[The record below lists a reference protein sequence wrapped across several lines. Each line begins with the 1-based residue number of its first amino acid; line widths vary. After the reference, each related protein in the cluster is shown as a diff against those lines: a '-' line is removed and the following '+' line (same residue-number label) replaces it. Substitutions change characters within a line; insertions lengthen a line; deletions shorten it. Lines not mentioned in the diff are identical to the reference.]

1 MALTG
6 INEPVVDDGVSSV
19 DKNENPTEGVELE
32 ASAALANSTEQVS
45 FLTNSKSSLSVD
57 AGEQESTVSPVQS
70 TESTVTVGS
79 AAKFDASATVDIPFT
94 YDDSVTN
101 GTPSSS
107 HTNIPASTASISQTK
122 IPASPA
128 STSQAE
134 FPVSTTSTSQTDI
147 PSSVAP
153 AAQSDST
160 TDTST
165 ESPAEIATTAQSEP
179 QAELQTEAQTEPQGI
194 ANSTTEDTD
203 GSAALKPDPIKSALV
218 SKVLKKAREAAESD
232 QRSTGSTAY
241 SGDQRSTGATRLP
254 DQRTTGSTS
263 STRLPDQRS
272 TSSTPR
278 QDQRSTGAT
287 RLPDQSTTGATR
299 INDQR
304 STGSRRFTDQKSTG
318 STRFNDQRNT
328 GATPRISDQRSTGA
342 TPVYND
348 YNDISTTGTFKSL
361 IGRPQLDGS
370 TKTGD
375 QSDAESDENAPER
388 SRKSLAATIETEA
401 QKKCKTSTLEK
412 VVTKHP
418 ILVGSAAFLVFVV
431 PVYLLIVNS
440 QSPSQRA
447 EYKSSF
453 GHDVKIMAGKLGK
466 PGEYKGHK
474 VAFYV
479 NRADAYIKSL
489 EYQSAISDLKIARQ
503 IDPVNDADYNVKLS
517 ACYLAIKDYKSAS
530 QTAADALKDDSTN
543 VDALLLHAKSSYL
556 FGNKL
561 TALDDYFKAAKL
573 DPANPKVLIERG
585 DYYVAE
591 KKTGSAAA
599 DYKHALELAPG
610 LAEAKQK
617 LATCT
622 AMVPTHQSSTGS
634 AAADAANKLSPAAMK
649 LIAES
654 DFATLRTKGYE
665 ALKKGDNLFAIA
677 ALSRAVALNPNG
689 ALVRQYLAHAL
700 IANEDFEGAA
710 NQFNAWDKIA
720 TLKLPE
726 KLAFIK
732 RFPTG
737 NNKSAGDLYTKL
749 IEQNLADGDALVS
762 IANACRAQ
770 GYQDQFEA
778 ALAAGMKI
786 GTPAQVA
793 QLTTMKVVNK
803 EEVKAIN
810 AKAVIAN

>member
-6 INEPVVDDGVSSV
+6 IDEPVVDEGVSSV
-19 DKNENPTEGVELE
+19 DKNENQTDHVEVE
-32 ASAALANSTEQVS
+32 ASAEHANSTE
-45 FLTNSKSSLSVD
+45 KSSLTNQKSSQSVNE
-57 AGEQESTVSPVQS
+57 AEQDHPASPVQS
-70 TESTVTVGS
+70 TESSVTVGS
-79 AAKFDASATVDIPFT
+79 TAKFDASATVDIPFI
-94 YDDSVTN
+94 YDDSVTT
-101 GTPSSS
+101 GTPSAS
-107 HTNIPASTASISQTK
+107 HTNIPASTATNSQTK
-122 IPASPA
+122 IPAALA
-128 STSQAE
+128 STSQSKIPASTAPTSHTDLPASVPQTSE
-134 FPVSTTSTSQTDI
+134 SVSTTE
-147 PSSVAP
+147 
-153 AAQSDST
+153 
-160 TDTST
+160 TDTSAGST
-165 ESPAEIATTAQSEP
+165 VEVATTS
-179 QAELQTEAQTEPQGI
+179 QAEPQGI
-194 ANSTTEDTD
+194 ANSTTQDTD
-203 GSAALKPDPIKSALV
+203 GSSASKPDPIKSALV

-241 SGDQRSTGATRLP
+241 PGDQRSTGATRLP

-272 TSSTPR
+272 TGSTPR
-278 QDQRSTGAT
+278 QDQKSTGAT
-287 RLPDQSTTGATR
+287 RLADQSTTGATR
-299 INDQR
+299 FNDQR
-304 STGSRRFTDQKSTG
+304 STGSTRFTDQKSTG
-318 STRFNDQRNT
+318 STRFNDQKNT
-328 GATPRISDQRSTGA
+328 GATPRISDQRSTGS
-342 TPVYND
+342 TPAYSD
-348 YNDISTTGTFKSL
+348 YNDMSTTGTFKSL
-361 IGRPQLDGS
+361 IGRPPLDGS
-370 TKTGD
+370 TKTGE

-388 SRKSLAATIETEA
+388 SRESLAATIETEA

-418 ILVGSAAFLVFVV
+418 ILLGSAAFLIFVV

-440 QSPSQRA
+440 QSPSERA

-453 GHDVKIMAGKLGK
+453 GKDVKIMASKLGK

-474 VAFYV
+474 VAFYA
-479 NRADAYIKSL
+479 NRADAYIKSA

-503 IDPVNDADYNVKLS
+503 IDPVNDADYNLKLS
-517 ACYLAIKDYKSAS
+517 TCYLAIKDYKNAS

-573 DPANPKVLIERG
+573 DPSNPKVLMERG

-617 LATCT
+617 LAACT
-622 AMVPTHQSSTGS
+622 AMVPTHQSSSGS

-649 LIAES
+649 VIAES

-665 ALKKGDNLFAIA
+665 ALEKGDNLFAIA

-689 ALVRQYLAHAL
+689 AIVRQYLAHAL
-700 IANEDFEGAA
+700 IANDDFEGAA

-737 NNKSAGDLYTKL
+737 NNKSAGDLYTQL
-749 IEQNLADGDALVS
+749 IEQNSANGDALVS

-770 GYQDQFEA
+770 GYQEQFEA
-778 ALAAGMKI
+778 ALSAGLKI